1 MFINVKKNLE
11 LKETDSNLNID
22 KINKI
27 NRINKFYQTIK

>member
-27 NRINKFYQTIK
+27 NRIN